1 MRFREA
7 PREQNRGVQVNP
19 LAGRSSVSTI
29 RQLIRAELN
38 EAGAPSSLAFD
49 CLVAVTEACSN
60 ALLHGW
66 KEEGSRNP
74 EIEWEIQDGVARF
87 EIRDY
92 AMHETTPLDRKPTP
106 PVQDERPVDERDGGY
121 GLKMMRQLMDEVDIR
136 FSTTGTTVLLVKY
149 LHPARARSHS

>member
-1 MRFREA
+1 MPA
-7 PREQNRGVQVNP
+7 QP

-29 RQLIRAELN
+29 RQLIRSELN
-38 EAGAPSSLAFD
+38 DAGAPSALSFD
-49 CLVAVTEACSN
+49 CLVAVTEACTN

-66 KEEGSRNP
+66 KEEGARSP
-74 EIEWEIQDGVARF
+74 EIEWSIEEGVARF

-92 AMHETTPLDRKPTP
+92 AMHEATPLDRGNRE
-106 PVQDERPVDERDGGY
+106 PVPDDRRNDERDGGY

-149 LHPARARSHS
+149 LHPAPAKSRS